1 LGLQQI
7 KLSNN
12 LLLPN
17 KNSLF
22 IGKVVHAFEA
32 LASTNSYAQEL
43 LTKSKPT
50 EGTVISA
57 ATQTAGRGQ
66 IGSTWESPEG
76 ESLSLS
82 VILYPHFLPAIKQ
95 FELNMVTALALR
107 DALSAYAKSQVSVK
121 WPNDVYLGSRKVAG
135 ILIYNQLIGAK
146 VQHSIIGTGVNVN
159 QPGFPPSLPF
169 ATSLCLD
176 TGEVH
181 DLNEVAQAYLQRL
194 EQRYLQL
201 RGKQQGSIRRD
212 YYQHL
217 LGYQELRNYRLP
229 DGDEFAAEI
238 AGVDE
243 VGRLLLRIDGQLHPF
258 ALKEISMLPDIS

>member
-1 LGLQQI
+1 
-7 KLSNN
+7 

-17 KNSLF
+17 KNTLF

-43 LTKSKPT
+43 LAKSKPT

-66 IGSTWESPEG
+66 IGSKWESPQG

-82 VILYPHFLPAIKQ
+82 VILYPHFLLARKQ
-95 FELNMVTALALR
+95 FVLNMATALALR
-107 DALSAYAKSQVSVK
+107 DTLSAYAKSEVSVK
-121 WPNDVYLGSRKVAG
+121 WPNDVYLGPRKVAG
-135 ILIYNQLIGAK
+135 ILIQNQLAGQQ
-146 VQHSIIGTGVNVN
+146 VQHSIIGTGVNIN
-159 QPGFPPSLPF
+159 QPAFPSELPF
-169 ATSLCLD
+169 ATSLYLD
-176 TGEVH
+176 TGVSY
-181 DLNEVAQAYLQRL
+181 DLDEVAASYLLAL

-201 RGKQQGSIRRD
+201 RAAQDARLRRD

-217 LGYQELRNYRLP
+217 AGYQELRTYRLP
-229 DGDEFAAEI
+229 DGREFEAEA

-243 VGRLLLRIDGQLHPF
+243 AGRLLLRIDGRLQAF
-258 ALKEISMLPDIS
+258 ALKEIALVPDIY